1 MGFCT
6 GTPQTSA
13 LRFRRMAGSSAAAWC
28 SGPAANAGIRAGDV
42 ILEVNR
48 QPVKDVAGLRQIV
61 DKHAKGT
68 PMVMLVQRQNT
79 TMYVAV

>member
-1 MGFCT
+1 M
-6 GTPQTSA
+6 
-13 LRFRRMAGSSAAAWC
+13 
-28 SGPAANAGIRAGDV
+28 